1 MSSTATV
8 LALVG
13 TDHHQFNRLIDWLDE
28 AAVRNPDVRFV
39 VQHGASRAPLVAHG
53 RDYLPYDDVL
63 RLVEEAAVVVC
74 HGGPG
79 TIMDARGVGHVP
91 ICVPRD
97 PGLGEHV
104 DGHQQRF
111 AAVMNDEGM
120 VVTCTSAASFQ
131 VALAERLALGR
142 TTRERSVDEATTAAR
157 HKVTIALDELV
168 EQTERKRSGGRL
180 RSLFRR

>member
-1 MSSTATV
+1 M

-13 TDHHQFNRLIDWLDE
+13 TDHHPFNRLIDWLDE
-28 AAVRNPDVRFV
+28 AAVRNPAVRFV

-53 RDYLPYDDVL
+53 RDFLPYEEVV
-63 RLVEEAAVVVC
+63 RLVDEADVVVC

-79 TIMDARGVGHVP
+79 TIMDARGAGHVP

-120 VVTCTSAASFQ
+120 VVTCTSSASFQ
-131 VALAERLALGR
+131 VALAERLELGKA
-142 TTRERSVDEATTAAR
+142 TERRDVDDATVAAR
-157 HKVTIALDELV
+157 HRVTIALDELV
-168 EQTERKRSGGRL
+168 EQTERNRSRKRFRA
-180 RSLFRR
+180 LFRR